1 MIRTPAHKQT
11 EEAKLPG
18 QIVTAPDK
26 APGVTKDFDC
36 HPYLKTSTADQTL
49 GDYYKRKTS
58 DWPVV
63 KEAGRIAAKQLE
75 YGMSLMKK
83 DAPKKLTFE
92 EWANCMPSCLEEY
105 RHEFEQCWQEAQKN
119 V

>member
-18 QIVTAPDK
+18 QIVAAPDK
-26 APGVTKDFDC
+26 APGVTKDFDR

-49 GDYYKRKTS
+49 GDYYK
-58 DWPVV
+58 
-63 KEAGRIAAKQLE
+63 
-75 YGMSLMKK
+75 KK
-83 DAPKKLTFE
+83 MDAPKKLTFE
-92 EWANCMPSCLEEY
+92 EWLKTSSFVIPDHTIYEWLSD
-105 RHEFEQCWQEAQKN
+105 CWKAAQKN